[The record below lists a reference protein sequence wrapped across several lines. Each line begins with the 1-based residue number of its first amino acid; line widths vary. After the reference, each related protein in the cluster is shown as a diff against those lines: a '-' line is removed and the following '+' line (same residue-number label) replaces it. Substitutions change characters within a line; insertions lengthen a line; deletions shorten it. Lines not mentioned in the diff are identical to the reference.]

1 LGGEFDREAFARL
14 QQQLVPMWPLMGF
27 RPGDGERTL
36 VVVSSVSVNLPAHM
50 ALLLPAYE
58 ERYLYQVLVSAMGA
72 RSRAVYVTSQPLLE
86 RMVDYYVGLIPN
98 ADRSDLRSRIV
109 TLSVGDWSARP
120 LTEKILERP
129 RLIERIRAALPDP
142 RSSVLMPF
150 VTTPLEARLAAALG
164 IPVYG
169 PNPDLSHLGTKTG
182 SREVFAAAGV
192 PSPRGTEGV
201 RSVADLVYALAAM
214 SAASPLAGAVVKLDD
229 AVSGLGNA
237 VVELRGADDHIELE
251 RRIRTLRPEDASLDA
266 EAFLAMLAEGGGV
279 VEERVTGD
287 GFCSPSV
294 QLRASPLGGCEVL
307 STHDQLLGGPAGQ
320 TYFGCRF
327 PAAPGY
333 ARDLSVYGRRIG
345 EEPSRRGVVGR
356 FGIDFVAVRV
366 DGKWQ
371 AYAVEINLR
380 NGGTT
385 HPMLAM
391 QALTNGNYDE
401 STTQFVAAGAPK
413 YYVATDHLELPGLSS
428 LTPDDVL
435 DLIEAHDL
443 GWDPHRLAGPVF
455 HMLSAVAVA
464 GRLGVTAVADSPTAA
479 QTLYNRIESTLAAAI
494 C

>member
-1 LGGEFDREAFARL
+1 
-14 QQQLVPMWPLMGF
+14 
-27 RPGDGERTL
+27 
-36 VVVSSVSVNLPAHM
+36 
-50 ALLLPAYE
+50 
-58 ERYLYQVLVSAMGA
+58 
-72 RSRAVYVTSQPLLE
+72 VYVTSQPLLE

-109 TLSVGDWSARP
+109 TLSVRDWSARP

-129 RLIERIRAALPDP
+129 RLIERIRSALPDP

-150 VTTPLEARLAAALG
+150 VTTPLEARLGAALG

-169 PNPDLSHLGTKTG
+169 PNPDLSHLGTKSG

-192 PSPRGTEGV
+192 PSPRGTGGV
-201 RSVADLVYALAAM
+201 RSVADVVDALTAM
-214 SAASPLAGAVVKLDD
+214 RAVHPPAEAVVKLDE

-237 VVELRGADDHIELE
+237 VIDLRGGDDRVELE
-251 RRIRTLRPEDASLDA
+251 RRVRTLCPEDTSLDA
-266 EAFLAMLAEGGGV
+266 ETFLGMLADGGGV
-279 VEERVTGD
+279 VEERIAGD

-307 STHDQLLGGPAGQ
+307 STHDQMLGGPAGQ

-333 ARDLSVYGRRIG
+333 APALSVYGRRIG
-345 EEPSRRGVVGR
+345 EELSRRGVVGR

-366 DGKWQ
+366 DGIWH

-391 QALTNGNYDE
+391 QALTNGTYDE
-401 STTQFVAAGAPK
+401 STTQFIAAGTPK

-443 GWDPHRLAGPVF
+443 GWDPHRLTGPVF

-464 GRLGVTAVADSPTAA
+464 GRLGVTAVADSPAAA
-479 QTLYNRIESTLAAAI
+479 QALYSRIETTLATAI
-494 C
+494 R

>member
-1 LGGEFDREAFARL
+1 
-14 QQQLVPMWPLMGF
+14 
-27 RPGDGERTL
+27 
-36 VVVSSVSVNLPAHM
+36 
-50 ALLLPAYE
+50 
-58 ERYLYQVLVSAMGA
+58 
-72 RSRAVYVTSQPLLE
+72 
-86 RMVDYYVGLIPN
+86 
-98 ADRSDLRSRIV
+98 
-109 TLSVGDWSARP
+109 
-120 LTEKILERP
+120 
-129 RLIERIRAALPDP
+129 
-142 RSSVLMPF
+142 